1 MNTILAILGTSG
13 PKQRLFTTVSKRVG
27 AEVEEPGLECVCM
40 CVSVYVCVHVCVQG
54 GGGHPLLENHVTF
67 SLCADQTRYTAS
79 NPPSKSHYACYSIL
93 S

>member
-13 PKQRLFTTVSKRVG
+13 PKQRLFTTVYKRVG

-40 CVSVYVCVHVCVQG
+40 CVCVYMCVRVRK

-67 SLCADQTRYTAS
+67 SLC
-79 NPPSKSHYACYSIL
+79 
-93 S
+93 